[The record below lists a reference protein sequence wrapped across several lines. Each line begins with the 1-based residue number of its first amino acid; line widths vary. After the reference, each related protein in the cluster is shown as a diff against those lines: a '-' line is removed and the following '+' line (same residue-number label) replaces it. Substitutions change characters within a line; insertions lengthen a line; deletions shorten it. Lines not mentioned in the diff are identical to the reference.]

1 MKRVRSVAMAMTLL
15 MALSLMG
22 CGAAGGGGKVS
33 HQSGRLPCQKV
44 KITRSKQDQEILLN

>member
-22 CGAAGGGGKVS
+22 CGAAGGEKVS